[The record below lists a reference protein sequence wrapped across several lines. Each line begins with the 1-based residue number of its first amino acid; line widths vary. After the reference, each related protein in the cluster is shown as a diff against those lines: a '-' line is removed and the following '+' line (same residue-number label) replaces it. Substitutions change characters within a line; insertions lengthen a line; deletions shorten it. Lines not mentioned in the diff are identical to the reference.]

1 MKTFFPVLLSF
12 LLFQSLSSQTK
23 LEQDRQAIKAM
34 CGCYEVRF
42 NFSET
47 FQHTKD
53 STYKPSPDKIT
64 GGLEWVQLVE
74 DNPEKIVMQH
84 LLIVGPKDQQQIVKH
99 WRQDW
104 LYQNQDLYVYD
115 GDKQWKYKELPYDE
129 VIGQWTQKVYQ
140 VDDSPRYE
148 GSASWVHVDGKH
160 YWEDTTPAPLPRREF
175 SIRDDYNITL
185 RTNRQELTDFGW
197 VHDQDNKKILKT
209 ETGKE
214 VVLAEEKGYN
224 TYTKVEDSRCKTAQN
239 WWAKHNDY
247 WADVRAE
254 WQTIF
259 ENKQDISMLKS
270 IDDKPLF
277 MHMFELQDQDFTDK
291 KIKKQIKAFI
301 K

>member
-1 MKTFFPVLLSF
+1 MKTFLTFLSLL
-12 LLFQSLSSQTK
+12 LLQSLSSQTK

-34 CGCYEVRF
+34 CGCYEVQF

-47 FQHTKD
+47 FKHAQD
-53 STYKPSPDKIT
+53 STYTPSPDKIA

-74 DNPEKIVMQH
+74 DESDKIAMQH
-84 LLIVGPKDQQQIVKH
+84 LLIVGPEERKQIVKH

-104 LYQNQDLYVYD
+104 LYQNQHLYVYD
-115 GDKQWKYKELPYDE
+115 ANKHWKYQELPYDE

-148 GSASWVHVDGKH
+148 GTASWVHVDGKH
-160 YWEDTTPAPLPRREF
+160 YWENTTPAPLPRREF

-185 RTNRQELTDFGW
+185 RTNRHELTDFGW

-209 ETGKE
+209 EDGQE
-214 VVLAEEKGYN
+214 IVLADEKGYN
-224 TYTKVEDSRCKTAQN
+224 TYTRVEDSKCKAAQD
-239 WWAKHNDY
+239 WWTKHSNY
-247 WADVRAE
+247 WAGVRAE
-254 WQTIF
+254 WQSVF
-259 ENKQDISMLKS
+259 ENKESLSMLKS

-277 MHMFELQDQDFTDK
+277 MHMFELQDQEYNSQ
-291 KIKKQIKAFI
+291 KIKNQIRAFL

>member
-1 MKTFFPVLLSF
+1 MKTFLPFLLSL

-47 FQHTKD
+47 FQHTQD

-74 DNPEKIVMQH
+74 DEPKKIVMQH
-84 LLIVGPKDQQQIVKH
+84 LLIVGPKSQQQIVKH

-115 GDKQWKYKELPYDE
+115 GDKQWKYQKLPYDE
-129 VIGQWTQKVYQ
+129 VLGQWTQKVYQ

-148 GSASWVHVDGKH
+148 GSASWIHVDGKH

-175 SIRDDYNITL
+175 SIREDYNITL
-185 RTNRQELTDFGW
+185 RTNRQELTEFGW
-197 VHDQDNKKILKT
+197 VHEQDNKKILKN
-209 ETGKE
+209 EDGQDI
-214 VVLAEEKGYN
+214 VLAEEKGYN
-224 TYTKVEDSRCKTAQN
+224 TYTKVDDSRCKTAQD
-239 WWAKHNDY
+239 WWASHNKY
-247 WADVRAE
+247 WADVRGE
-254 WQTIF
+254 WQSIF
-259 ENKQDISMLKS
+259 ENKKNISMEKS

-277 MHMFELQDQDFTDK
+277 MHMFELQDQDYNNK